1 MQNNRL
7 LGRERSVL
15 LVLVLTFITCGI
27 YFFVWMYQI
36 TKELTEYT
44 EDYRL
49 NPALALVFTF
59 LTCGFYT
66 LYWWYR
72 INDLMMT
79 AQHETGYQVIAD
91 NKWLFILFT
100 IFGISF
106 INVAILQSDLN
117 RLWERAA
124 LAEEPEIAE
133 APFKTDDDEWT
144 DY

>member
-1 MQNNRL
+1 MQNRRL

-15 LVLVLTFITCGI
+15 LVVVLTLITCGI
-27 YFFVWMYQI
+27 YFFVWMYQV

-49 NPALALVFTF
+49 NPGLAVVFTL

-72 INDLMMT
+72 INDLIMT
-79 AQHETGYQVIAD
+79 AQHETGYQVMSD
-91 NKWLFILFT
+91 NKWLFLLCSVVGFSI
-100 IFGISF
+100 
-106 INVAILQSDLN
+106 INMAIVQSDLN
-117 RLWERAA
+117 LLWERASV
-124 LAEEPEIAE
+124 AEEPSIEE
-133 APFKTDDDEWT
+133 TPFQSSDDEWT